1 MNNEKTNQEQ
11 AKKSYV
17 LPIAIMF
24 ALFFMIAFVTGYQ
37 NPLGKVIKN
46 MSSGST
52 VMSQLGTLANFIA
65 YAFMGLPAGIILQKK
80 GYRYTALAAVT
91 VGFIGVAVTYFSGF
105 ITTDN
110 TAVVVYLMG
119 AFVAGFS
126 MCMLNTVVNPMLNS
140 LGSTPNIGNQL
151 VQFGGSCNSL
161 GATLA
166 PIIVGGLIGGEASK
180 ISSANP
186 VFFLAMGIFVV
197 AFFVIYLSKLPES
210 PTLGQ
215 KQESI
220 KISGALSFPN
230 FSFGLLA
237 IFCYVGVE
245 VGIAN
250 LGFQYLDNSTI
261 VADNN
266 PPAIIAAIAGT
277 VVGLYWLLMLVGR
290 LVGGVIGYK
299 VSSRTMLTITSSV
312 AICLLI
318 AGIISSESV
327 VPFIG
332 FDSKTFSFSVV
343 QIPINAVYFVLCG
356 LCTSVM
362 WGAIFNLAV
371 TGLGKFTAVASGLFM
386 VMVCGGGFF
395 PTIQGVIA
403 NNSIIGSFWLPVGLI
418 AYILIYAIYLSKLKK
433 R

>member
-140 LGSTPNIGNQL
+140 LGSTPNKGNQL